1 MAWTYGNDPAN
12 STRDELRLFVGDTAT
27 ADQLL
32 SDEEVAY
39 YLGRHSDDALAAAP
53 EACEGIAAKYS
64 RQANTTNQGLSV
76 AASERAK
83 AYLRLADELRDR
95 SSMVAEVFA
104 GGLTIS
110 GKDSLADDSDAVQ
123 PAFKIGIDDH
133 GGSADVPDWITP

>member
-1 MAWTYGNDPAN
+1 MAWTYSNDPAN
-12 STRDELRLFVGDTAT
+12 STRDELRLFVGDTNS
-27 ADQLL
+27 ADELL

-39 YLGRHSDDALAAAP
+39 YLGRHSDNALAAAP

-64 RQANTTNQGLSV
+64 RQANTSNQGLSV

-110 GKDSLADDSDAVQ
+110 GKDSLADDSDAIQ
-123 PAFKIGIDDH
+123 PAFKIGIDDN
-133 GGSADVPDWITP
+133 GGGVNYPDWITP